1 MMSSMARSSTN
12 GTPPQQQVMPMLVLI
27 VMLMFL
33 QKIPLP
39 RHLNGT
45 PAPRPRAA
53 SATSP
58 LHLQGTPLAAVVNG
72 TPKPIVVA
80 RGWSRRC
87 RAWPRAA
94 RGSGMRRR
102 ARGACFI
109 AIHATVACIGTS
121 WAGASGAA
129 NSKT

>member
-1 MMSSMARSSTN
+1 
-12 GTPPQQQVMPMLVLI
+12 MLVLI

-39 RHLNGT
+39 RHLNGI
-45 PAPRPRAA
+45 PAPRPLAA

-72 TPKPIVVA
+72 TPLVRA

-94 RGSGMRRR
+94 RGSGIRKR
-102 ARGACFI
+102 ARGARFI
-109 AIHATVACIGTS
+109 AIHAVACIGTS
-121 WAGASGAA
+121 WAGASGA
-129 NSKT
+129 SCIGKPGK